1 MKKKRILA
9 LLLSAL
15 LLGTCP
21 VYGEE
26 AETVEPVNAEE
37 EEGAEAP
44 ETSDPMPKG
53 VKELCQICDQ
63 AEGKEILELGDMP
76 GLRADTRASIEQV
89 ISRIEDKQYQ
99 VSFLLLD
106 LKTGQGYSRNPE
118 HVYFGGDSIQ
128 GPYAAALAEK
138 IVDEGTAALTDQLE
152 RDSVTEEEGSGTI
165 KEDPAGTS
173 YTLQEVLNRTVSGS
187 DHMGY
192 AMLRKAYGSEFFGK
206 WLKGG
211 NVETS
216 YAGKQ
221 WPSYDVRTLSKMWI
235 SIYEYFQSGRGISAQ
250 LMSSFEGA
258 EGSVITEAVKER
270 YTAYAKPGRSAD
282 AENPAW
288 HDAAL
293 VMAGDAPYLMVL
305 MTDIPWQE
313 ENKEYKAVLTE
324 LAGYLDQAHEEV
336 FPQPTPEPEQ
346 TEPVSVSQVPEQEE
360 KKPIRIPAAVWIC
373 AAILLAGGGFFAF
386 RVRSVRR
393 ERELQKQQW
402 EASKKRRRS

>member
-118 HVYFGGDSIQ
+118 YV
-128 GPYAAALAEK
+128 
-138 IVDEGTAALTDQLE
+138 
-152 RDSVTEEEGSGTI
+152 
-165 KEDPAGTS
+165 
-173 YTLQEVLNRTVSGS
+173 
-187 DHMGY
+187 
-192 AMLRKAYGSEFFGK
+192 
-206 WLKGG
+206 
-211 NVETS
+211 
-216 YAGKQ
+216 
-221 WPSYDVRTLSKMWI
+221 
-235 SIYEYFQSGRGISAQ
+235 
-250 LMSSFEGA
+250 
-258 EGSVITEAVKER
+258 
-270 YTAYAKPGRSAD
+270 
-282 AENPAW
+282 
-288 HDAAL
+288 
-293 VMAGDAPYLMVL
+293 
-305 MTDIPWQE
+305 
-313 ENKEYKAVLTE
+313 
-324 LAGYLDQAHEEV
+324 
-336 FPQPTPEPEQ
+336 
-346 TEPVSVSQVPEQEE
+346 
-360 KKPIRIPAAVWIC
+360 
-373 AAILLAGGGFFAF
+373 
-386 RVRSVRR
+386 
-393 ERELQKQQW
+393 
-402 EASKKRRRS
+402 